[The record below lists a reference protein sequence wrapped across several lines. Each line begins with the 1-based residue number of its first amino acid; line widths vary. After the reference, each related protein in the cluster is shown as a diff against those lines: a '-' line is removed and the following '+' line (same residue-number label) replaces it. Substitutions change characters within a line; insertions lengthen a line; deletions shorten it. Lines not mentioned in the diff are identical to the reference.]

1 VPGRRDL
8 ASLLPGA
15 LVLLAGLWGGCGY
28 HLAGKGSTLP
38 QHVHR
43 ISVPLFENRTQ
54 QPEIAQRITEQVTNE
69 LIGRG
74 VVVSSGGADAADAL
88 LQGGVNSYTSVPV
101 GIGTD
106 GRATRYEIVI
116 QVQAELRDVRDES
129 VLWKDEHFLFR
140 RQYDVDPNEA
150 TSIDR
155 SIVAIELVSRDLA
168 RSMVAAILEGF

>member
-1 VPGRRDL
+1 MPARGG
-8 ASLLPGA
+8 ASRLLSG
-15 LVLLAGLWGGCGY
+15 LLLALALPWGCGY

-38 QHVHR
+38 PHVQR
-43 ISVPLFENRTQ
+43 VSVPLFENRTT
-54 QPEIAQRITEQVTNE
+54 QPEIAQRLTEQVTNE

-74 VVVSSGGADAADAL
+74 VEIESGAADAADAI
-88 LQGGVNSYTSVPV
+88 LQGVVNTYTSVPV

-116 QVQAELRDVRDES
+116 QVAAELRDLRDES
-129 VLWKDEHFLFR
+129 LIWKDEHFLFR
-140 RQYDVDPNEA
+140 RQYAVDPNEA

-155 SIVAIELVSRDLA
+155 AIVAIEEVSRDLA

>member
-1 VPGRRDL
+1 MAGRRVL
-8 ASLLPGA
+8 APVRLL
-15 LVLLAGLWGGCGY
+15 LVLVVLAGCGY

-38 QHVHR
+38 SHVHHL
-43 ISVPLFENRTQ
+43 SVPLFENRTA

-69 LIGRG
+69 MIGRG
-74 VVVSSGGADAADAL
+74 VEVASGAGEDADAIL
-88 LQGGVNSYTSVPV
+88 NGVVNSYTSVPV

-116 QVQAELRDVRDES
+116 QVAAELRDRRDES

-140 RQYDVDPNEA
+140 RQYDVDPDEA

>member
-1 VPGRRDL
+1 MSAPPRSALGAR
-8 ASLLPGA
+8 LL
-15 LVLLAGLWGGCGY
+15 VCLLAFLGGCGY

-38 QHVHR
+38 EHVHR
-43 ISVPLFENRTQ
+43 ISVPLFENRTE
-54 QPEIAQRITEQVTNE
+54 QPEIAQRLTEQVTNE
-69 LIGRG
+69 MIGRG
-74 VVVSSGGADAADAL
+74 VTVGGAERADAL
-88 LQGGVNSYTSVPV
+88 LQGTVNSYTSVPV

-116 QVQAELRDVRDES
+116 QVQGELRDLRDET

-140 RQYDVDPNEA
+140 RQYDVDPDEA

-155 SIVAIELVSRDLA
+155 SIVAIEQVSRDLA

>member
-1 VPGRRDL
+1 VSAPGRREVGARL
-8 ASLLPGA
+8 LCSLLG
-15 LVLLAGLWGGCGY
+15 LLGGCGY

-69 LIGRG
+69 MIGRG
-74 VVVSSGGADAADAL
+74 VTVGGAERADAL
-88 LQGGVNSYTSVPV
+88 LQGTVNTYTSVPV

-116 QVQAELRDVRDES
+116 QVQAELRDLGDES

-140 RQYDVDPNEA
+140 RQYDVDPDEA

-155 SIVAIELVSRDLA
+155 SIVAIEQVSRDLA

>member
-1 VPGRRDL
+1 MSPPGRRL
-8 ASLLPGA
+8 GLLLLGSVPA
-15 LVLLAGLWGGCGY
+15 LLGGCGY

-43 ISVPLFENRTQ
+43 ISVPLFENRTEH
-54 QPEIAQRITEQVTNE
+54 PEIAQRLTEQVTNE
-69 LIGRG
+69 MIGRG
-74 VVVSSGGADAADAL
+74 VIVGGAERADAL
-88 LQGGVNSYTSVPV
+88 LQGTVNSYTSVPV

-116 QVQAELRDVRDES
+116 QVQADLRDLRDES
-129 VLWKDEHFLFR
+129 VLWKDDHFLFR
-140 RQYDVDPNEA
+140 RQYDVDPDEA

-155 SIVAIELVSRDLA
+155 SIVAIEQVSRDLA